1 MPLRLL
7 SISDGRQCA
16 AQAGPKYDR
25 TRRRRKSFGS
35 LELVVTGA
43 SQPPQIYSI
52 LRRKK
57 SAIVLVK
64 KKKKH
69 DLTAGKLVEHGTAC
83 KGSKP
88 KDVVETAMESIP
100 IRCFKH

>member
-43 SQPPQIYSI
+43 SQPPQIYI
-52 LRRKK
+52 QFYVEKK
-57 SAIVLVK
+57 CHRVSEK
-64 KKKKH
+64 EKKH

-100 IRCFKH
+100 IRYFKH

>member
-1 MPLRLL
+1 M
-7 SISDGRQCA
+7 
-16 AQAGPKYDR
+16 
-25 TRRRRKSFGS
+25 
-35 LELVVTGA
+35 
-43 SQPPQIYSI
+43 
-52 LRRKK
+52 
-57 SAIVLVK
+57 LVK

-100 IRCFKH
+100 IRYFKH